1 MKKNIKILLIA
12 VLPFIGFSQSLFDKF
27 EDLDEVTAVVVNKN
41 MFNLLSK
48 IDVTVDDSD
57 AKDFIS
63 IAKTIKSLKFFTTED
78 KEISAEMKASVTK
91 YLNTTSLEELI
102 RVKDKDVK
110 TEFYVKKGRDD
121 NHVSELLM
129 FMTEIK
135 NIESN
140 EKKIKTVLLSLT
152 GDIDLNKINSLTK
165 KMNLPK
171 ELSKVKKQP

>member
-12 VLPFIGFSQSLFDKF
+12 FLPFVSFSQSLFDKF
-27 EDLDEVTAVVVNKN
+27 EDLDGVTAVVVNKS

-48 IDVTVDDSD
+48 IDVNVDNPDT
-57 AKDFIS
+57 KDFIS

-78 KEISAEMKASVTK
+78 KEISAEMKTSVTK
-91 YLNTTSLEELI
+91 YLDTASLEELM
-102 RVKDKDVK
+102 RVEDKDMK
-110 TEFYVKKGRDD
+110 IEFYIKKGRDD

-129 FMTEIK
+129 FMTGIK
-135 NIESN
+135 NIEYN
-140 EKKIKTVLLSLT
+140 EKKIETVLLSLI

-171 ELSKVKKQP
+171 ELNKAKKR